1 MPKKKNNEESHHK
14 NDPNVMGLR
23 AEVQEQPICRT
34 LEENYM
40 PYAMSR
46 HRVSRHPGDRRLQA
60 LAPQAAVHDVSR
72 WVC

>member
-34 LEENYM
+34 LEELSLIHISE
-40 PYAMSR
+40 PTR
-46 HRVSRHPGDRRLQA
+46 H
-60 LAPQAAVHDVSR
+60 
-72 WVC
+72 

>member
-40 PYAMSR
+40 PPPALPLHCLPEASEG
-46 HRVSRHPGDRRLQA
+46 PAEQPRR
-60 LAPQAAVHDVSR
+60 
-72 WVC
+72 